1 MVVTPWGESDSLRDR
16 MLRRGPGTP
25 PEKVA
30 NNQRMRLFGAMVACV
45 AQQGYPATTVADL
58 TRASGVSRR
67 SFYDLFADK
76 EACFVSTLEAILE
89 GAMGLVLPEDREGSW
104 EDRARR
110 DFHVFTRSLDAQ
122 TAASKMCLVDAYAAG
137 PRAVELVERMII
149 AGETLLRQRYDESP
163 DRSELPAEIFTA
175 MVGGVLEIFRRRVRV
190 SDPDPGSIDDGLL
203 ELAFSYRSPTRPLKK
218 RGRPNTPSAQ
228 APEPW
233 DQGARALL
241 AFEEEVAEK
250 GYVEAT
256 VEEVAARAGMS
267 VKTVYANF
275 SGKEDLLTAAI
286 DSGAAQ
292 IAAAVLP
299 AFRRNPY
306 WPEQVRGALIA
317 FFGFLASRPTLAKVM
332 LVEVLGAGQGALQQR
347 QVALSPLESLLA
359 DGPRQNAKVPRVAGE
374 AILAGILSMAARRVR
389 EKGPQ
394 ELPGLVP
401 VATFLA
407 LAPFLGEDEATA
419 AALGERDIREGSTV
433 YLQRSG
439 SLRARQGVEAIFTAL
454 SQKALT
460 APAIAAE
467 TGETLADTRRHLAM
481 MVKADLVQP
490 AETSGEEDPGEPT
503 YVTSPA
509 ARLFE
514 TDSWSGLPRE
524 EKEEISRA
532 IHQLIGAEIDYAF
545 DKGSFDS
552 RDDRH
557 LIRAPLFLDQEGW
570 REVDRILDGA
580 LDAVL
585 KARDRSAERLRQTG
599 EPPLDARLAYYL
611 FEMPDI

>member
-30 NNQRMRLFGAMVACV
+30 ENQRMRLFGAMVACV
-45 AQQGYPATTVADL
+45 SRQGYAATTVADL
-58 TRASGVSRR
+58 TRTSGVSRR
-67 SFYDLFADK
+67 SFYDLFDDK

-89 GAMGLVLPEDREGSW
+89 GAMGLVLPEDQEGSW

-110 DFHVFTRSLDAQ
+110 DFHAFTRSLAAQ
-122 TAASKMCLVDAYAAG
+122 TAASKVCLVDAYAAG
-137 PRAVELVERMII
+137 PRAVELVEKMVV

-163 DRSELPAEIFTA
+163 DRSGLPPEIFTA

-190 SDPDPGSIDDGLL
+190 SDPDPGTIGEDLL
-203 ELAFSYRSPTRPLKK
+203 DLAFSYRSPARPLKR
-218 RGRPNTPSAQ
+218 RGGTINPSAR

-233 DQGARALL
+233 DQAARALL

-250 GYVEAT
+250 GYVRTT

-275 SGKEDLLTAAI
+275 SGKEDLLGAAI

-306 WPEQVRGALIA
+306 WPEQVRGALTA

-332 LVEVLGAGQGALQQR
+332 LIEVLGAGQGALQQR
-347 QVALSPLESLLA
+347 QAALSPLESLLA
-359 DGPRQNAKVPRVAGE
+359 EGPRQNAKVPRVAAE

-394 ELPGLVP
+394 DLPGLVQ
-401 VATFLA
+401 VATYLA
-407 LAPFLGEDEATA
+407 LAPFLGEEEATA
-419 AALGERDIREGSTV
+419 AALAERDNLGAGV
-433 YLQRSG
+433 MYLKRTKTLQ
-439 SLRARQGVEAIFTAL
+439 ARQGMEAILTAL

-460 APAIAAE
+460 ATAIAAE
-467 TGETLADTRRHLAM
+467 TGETLAETREQLEKM
-481 MVKADLVQP
+481 LKTDLVQP
-490 AETSGEEDPGEPT
+490 AESSGDEDPDEPH
-503 YVTSPA
+503 YVTTPA

-514 TDSWSGLPRE
+514 TDTWSGLPSE
-524 EKEEISRA
+524 EKNEISRA
-532 IHQLIGAEIDYAF
+532 IHQLVGAEVDLSLEKRAF
-545 DKGSFDS
+545 DA

-557 LIRAPLFLDQEGW
+557 LVRAPLFLDAEGW
-570 REVDRILDGA
+570 REVDQILDGA

-585 KARDRSAERLRQTG
+585 KARDRSAERLRKSG
-599 EPPLDARLAYYL
+599 EAPLETRLAYYF
-611 FEMPDI
+611 FEMPDS